1 MAAVHIL
8 IFGEMV
14 GFKIVRY
21 IATHMKMK
29 FLFHGAMKKKKKK
42 FSQSE
47 LANLHE
53 NN

>member
-8 IFGEMV
+8 IFGEIA
-14 GFKIVRY
+14 GFKIVPL

-29 FLFHGAMKKKKKK
+29 KIFHGATKKI

-47 LANLHE
+47 LDNLHAK
-53 NN
+53 N

>member
-1 MAAVHIL
+1 MVAIHIL
-8 IFGEMV
+8 IFGEMA
-14 GFKIVRY
+14 GFKIVPL
-21 IATHMKMK
+21 IETHMKMK
-29 FLFHGAMKKKKKK
+29 IFFHGAMKKIF